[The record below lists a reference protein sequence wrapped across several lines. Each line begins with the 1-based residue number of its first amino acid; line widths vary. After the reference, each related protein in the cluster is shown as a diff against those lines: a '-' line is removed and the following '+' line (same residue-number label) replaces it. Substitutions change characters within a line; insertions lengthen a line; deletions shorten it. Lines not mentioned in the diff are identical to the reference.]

1 MMLSPM
7 LLPVRLRAFV
17 DPPPGARD
25 LRGAAP
31 PRVRPTLGGRLRAAI
46 SRAGAPARLRAAI
59 AGNGAPARPDRPTPS
74 PAGPAPGASPRCPSG
89 SACG

>member
-31 PRVRPTLGGRLRAAI
+31 SRVRSTLGARLRVRSTLGTRLRAAI
-46 SRAGAPARLRAAI
+46 TRD
-59 AGNGAPARPDRPTPS
+59 GAPARPDRPTPS